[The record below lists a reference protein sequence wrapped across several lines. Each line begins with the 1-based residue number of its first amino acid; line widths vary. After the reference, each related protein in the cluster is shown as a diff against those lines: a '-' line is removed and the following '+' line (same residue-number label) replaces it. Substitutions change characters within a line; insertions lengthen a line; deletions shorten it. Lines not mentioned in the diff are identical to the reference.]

1 MSILLIPA
9 AGAST
14 RFNFD
19 RPKFLLQHPLGGTM
33 LENSIAGLGNLR
45 KQGIEKLL
53 IVSLTTYF
61 EEISAEKLLNS
72 LKERFLIP
80 VEILLL
86 DESTSSMVDTVVK
99 GIEYIDQEKAIIVKD
114 CDNYVQL
121 KEGSLDVN
129 FNLITTVDISRF
141 NDIRPDNKSFLSI
154 SDTGTLINIVE
165 KKIIS
170 SHINI
175 GCVKFLSSS
184 DFISYAMEMK
194 STSEAFIS
202 DIIRLMLNQNNQ
214 FLALKADDYEDWGT
228 QKDWLRYTRKF
239 QTIFI
244 DIDGVIANNEN
255 PLSLKGGW
263 DSFVPIN
270 ENCQYLLAIQNSKKS
285 KIVFTTS
292 RSGSYREFLSKRLN
306 EQGFKNYELIMDLP
320 HAKRILI
327 NDFAPTNPF
336 PSAISINISR
346 NSSNLR
352 DFLN

>member
-14 RFNFD
+14 RFNFN

-33 LENSIAGLGNLR
+33 LENSIAGLGNLK
-45 KQGIEKLL
+45 KQGIEKVL
-53 IVSLTTYF
+53 IISLAEYF
-61 EEISAEKLLNS
+61 KEISAEKLIDS
-72 LKERFLIP
+72 LKERFLTPI
-80 VEILLL
+80 ELLL
-86 DESTSSMVDTVVK
+86 LNKPTSSMVDTVVK
-99 GIEYIDQEKAIIVKD
+99 GIEFIDQEKAIIVKD
-114 CDNYVQL
+114 CDNYVKL
-121 KEGSLDVN
+121 KEGSLDVD
-129 FNLITTVDISRF
+129 FNLISTVDISVF
-141 NDIRPDNKSFLSI
+141 NNIRPDNKSFLSI
-154 SDTGTLINIVE
+154 NETGMLLNIVE

-170 SHINI
+170 PHINI

-184 DFISYAMEMK
+184 DFISCAMEMK

-202 DIIRLMLNQNNQ
+202 DVIRLMLNRNNQ
-214 FLALKADDYEDWGT
+214 FIALKADDYEDWGT
-228 QKDWLRYTRKF
+228 QKDWLNYIGKF

-255 PLSLKGGW
+255 PLSLNGGW
-263 DSFVPIN
+263 DHFVPIN
-270 ENCQYLLAIQNSKKS
+270 ENCQFLLEIQNSEKS

-292 RSGSYREFLSKRLN
+292 RSGHYREILSKKLN
-306 EQGFKNYELIMDLP
+306 DQGFKDYLLIMDLP

-346 NSSNLR
+346 NSNNLK
-352 DFLN
+352 DFLI